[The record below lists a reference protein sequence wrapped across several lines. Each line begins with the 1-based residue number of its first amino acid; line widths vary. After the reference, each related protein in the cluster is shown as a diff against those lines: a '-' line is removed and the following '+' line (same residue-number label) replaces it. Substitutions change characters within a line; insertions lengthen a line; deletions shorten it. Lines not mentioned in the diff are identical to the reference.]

1 MKKYDFYIIS
11 FVCFLFGAIIFSQVI
26 STRKTK
32 LLIEPENSAVLAL
45 EVTKLNKS
53 NSDLR
58 QEVKRLT
65 GDLDAYKN
73 VSQSNLEL
81 RQRYQSDLDKFE
93 VLNGSLPA
101 TGQGVSINI
110 KGKLSTPE
118 LVDLVNAIKNIGSG
132 LISVNGTRL
141 TLYSDLYQFSPD
153 QSFDVTVLGNSQLLK
168 SAIERRGGILE
179 QLNMK
184 NKDIAVIELET
195 MTLPKSSRDFTF
207 KYAKI
212 VSN

>member
-1 MKKYDFYIIS
+1 MKKYDFIIIS
-11 FVCFLFGAIIFSQVI
+11 LVCFIFSAIIFSQIV
-26 STRKTK
+26 STKKTK
-32 LLIEPENSAVLAL
+32 LLLEPENSAVLAL

-65 GDLDAYKN
+65 GDLDTYKN
-73 VSQSNLEL
+73 VSKSNLEL
-81 RQRYQSDLDKFE
+81 RQKYQSDLDKFE
-93 VLNGSLPA
+93 VLNGSLP
-101 TGQGVSINI
+101 TSGQGVSLNI

-132 LISVNGTRL
+132 LMAVNGTRV
-141 TLYSDLYQFSPD
+141 TLYSDLYQFSQTQD
-153 QSFDVTVLGNSQLLK
+153 YTIVVLGNGQLLK
-168 SAIERRGGILE
+168 SAIERRGGIIE
-179 QLNMK
+179 QLNMR
-184 NKDIAVIELET
+184 NKEIAIVENEASTIA
-195 MTLPKSSRDFTF
+195 KSDRDFMF